1 MNQENFK
8 NMTRKQLVRYIV
20 LNQYAKGLISIK
32 HLGYQAKVRLDG
44 GAGIK
49 PQTKEQLIKAAIAIS
64 E

>member
-1 MNQENFK
+1 MNKVDFNK
-8 NMTRKQLVRYIV
+8 YTRKELVRYIV

-32 HLGYQAKVRLDG
+32 HLGYQAKVRLEG